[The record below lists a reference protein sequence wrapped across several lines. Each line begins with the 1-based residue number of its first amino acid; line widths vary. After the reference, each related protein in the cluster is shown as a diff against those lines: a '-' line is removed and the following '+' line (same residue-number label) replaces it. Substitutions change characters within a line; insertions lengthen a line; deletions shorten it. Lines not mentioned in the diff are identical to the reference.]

1 MFLPHPSPCL
11 LKVSL
16 LIFRWRE
23 ESKTLAQRFE
33 QTLSS
38 LKAELT
44 KYKQHGEALTV
55 QLQHLKLE
63 RKELITQLQKM
74 SNTNSV
80 LQQQLGEVEAQVDST
95 NSQTSALMAREKHL
109 LQERRELHRQLDKV
123 KLKMN
128 RIGR

>member
-1 MFLPHPSPCL
+1 M
-11 LKVSL
+11 KVSL
-16 LIFRWRE
+16 LLFRWRE

-33 QTLSS
+33 QTVSC

-44 KYKQHGEALTV
+44 KHKQQGEALTV

-63 RKELITQLQKM
+63 RKELINQLQKM

-80 LQQQLGEVEAQVDST
+80 LQQQLGEAEAQVEST
-95 NSQTSALMAREKHL
+95 NSQISALMSREKHL
-109 LQERRELHRQLDKV
+109 LHERRELHRQLDKV